1 VDRIG
6 ILGGTF
12 NPPHLGHLALARH
25 AREALGLDRV
35 FLMPSREPPHK
46 HEVADPGAQHR
57 LAMCRLLTE
66 QEPAVSVCALETE
79 RAGPSYTVDT
89 LRELHAR
96 YPAARLTF
104 IAGADAARTL
114 PTWREPHAL
123 LALAEWAIAARPG
136 AGAEEALRAVAS
148 ARSGSAG
155 GPGRPPEGSGA
166 ADNKGAGVRLL
177 EMEPLEVSSSAPRE
191 RAARREPIEALVG
204 EAVAG
209 YISEHRL
216 YGASA
221 DLDAHSEAGGG
232 AGG

>member
-1 VDRIG
+1 MDRIG

-12 NPPHLGHLALARH
+12 NPPHLGHLALARR

-66 QEPAVSVCALETE
+66 QEPAVSACALETE
-79 RAGPSYTVDT
+79 RAGKSYTVDT

-96 YPAARLTF
+96 HPAAQLTF

-114 PTWREPHAL
+114 PSWREPEAL

-136 AGAEEALRAVAS
+136 AGAEEALRAVDA
-148 ARSGSAG
+148 ARSGPQV
-155 GPGRPPEGSGA
+155 GPGRAPEGTVA
-166 ADNKGAGVRLL
+166 AATEGTGVRLL
-177 EMEPLEVSSSAPRE
+177 EMEPLEVSSSAVRE
-191 RAARREPIEALVG
+191 RAARGEPIEGLVG
-204 EAVAG
+204 QAVAA
-209 YISEHRL
+209 YIAEHAL

-221 DLDAHSEAGGG
+221 GPDAHEDAGGG

>member
-46 HEVADPGAQHR
+46 REAADPGPQHR

-66 QEPAVSVCALETE
+66 AEPAVSACALETE

-96 YPAARLTF
+96 YPEAQLTF
-104 IAGADAARTL
+104 IAGSDAARTL
-114 PTWREPHAL
+114 SSWREPQAL
-123 LALAEWAIAARPG
+123 LALADWAIAARPG
-136 AGAEEALRAVAS
+136 ADADEALRAVEAS
-148 ARSGSAG
+148 RSGSGEAPADAG
-155 GPGRPPEGSGA
+155 
-166 ADNKGAGVRLL
+166 GAGVRLL
-177 EMEPLEVSSSAPRE
+177 EMEPLEVSSSAARA
-191 RAARREPIEALVG
+191 RAARAEPIEGLVG

-209 YISEHRL
+209 YIAEHRL
-216 YGASA
+216 YGALGEGATDSRR
-221 DLDAHSEAGGG
+221 AGGAQG
-232 AGG
+232 